1 MKHIIIAII
10 LIFSMQLAFS
20 QGDVKSKL
28 DELLKEYYPK
38 DNDPGIVL
46 QVYDNNNNTIFAKG
60 QGIADLKTGRKIDI
74 HTNFRMASVSKQVTA
89 AAIYQL
95 IQENKIDVNTAKLSD
110 FFPKLKGEIRNAT
123 IPQLLNHSSGI
134 VDYEEIIPKGLK
146 KQLRDSDVL
155 KLIEPL
161 DRVYFSPGTKFRYS
175 NTAYCLLALIVEEVS
190 GQGFSEYVW
199 EHFFKPLNMQN
210 SLVYNPEDEI
220 KDRAFGYHLK
230 GDEFVFADQSITS
243 ATKGDGGVYTSANE
257 YKLWNQAFIQLLE
270 KDPAYSDFLTG
281 NLISMN
287 KDCSYSIGKFIAKDQ
302 FGNLVYFHTGESTG
316 FNNLVMSIPKKNI
329 NLSIF
334 TNRDDKKINPFIEE
348 LLNILDIQLM
358 QQEKKPVFK
367 WLSDTYANEH

>member
-28 DELLKEYYPK
+28 DDLLKEYYTK
-38 DNDPGIVL
+38 DNERRIVL

-60 QGIADLKTGRKIDI
+60 QGIADLKTGRTIDL

-95 IQENKIDVNTAKLSD
+95 IQENKIDVNTVKLSD
-110 FFPKLKGEIRNAT
+110 FFPNLKGEIRNAT

-270 KDPAYSDFLTG
+270 KDPAYADFLTG
-281 NLISMN
+281 NLIS
-287 KDCSYSIGKFIAKDQ
+287 
-302 FGNLVYFHTGESTG
+302 
-316 FNNLVMSIPKKNI
+316 
-329 NLSIF
+329 
-334 TNRDDKKINPFIEE
+334 
-348 LLNILDIQLM
+348 
-358 QQEKKPVFK
+358 
-367 WLSDTYANEH
+367 